1 MSVDEGWR
9 EGGRQRG
16 GGGISAEGLWKFLIN
31 ESVSSEIGQ

>member
-1 MSVDEGWR
+1 MKGGGK
-9 EGGRQRG
+9 EGGRG